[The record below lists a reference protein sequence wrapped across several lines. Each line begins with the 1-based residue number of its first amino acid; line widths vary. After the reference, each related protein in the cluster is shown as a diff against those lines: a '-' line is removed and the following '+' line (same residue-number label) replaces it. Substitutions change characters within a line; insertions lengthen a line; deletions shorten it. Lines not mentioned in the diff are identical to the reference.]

1 MSKHVLYV
9 ILVIIIYFFMC
20 IGIVLYTALL
30 CWWGYCSFVFI
41 IGIDFMIL
49 LYAIMCIL
57 SNGGSM
63 VGSVVCLAVC
73 HEFKFWYFTGRR
85 VYDIAFPHFMR
96 TVVMFFL
103 RQINITPQKILKPIL
118 LQFPNLSLVLNF
130 FLKHL
135 PDKIIII
142 ILPQLSII
150 LDKQRQSPY
159 FGQLIRIYIIKIR
172 IFYTDKFSF

>member
-1 MSKHVLYV
+1 
-9 ILVIIIYFFMC
+9 
-20 IGIVLYTALL
+20 
-30 CWWGYCSFVFI
+30 
-41 IGIDFMIL
+41 MIL

-118 LQFPNLSLVLNF
+118 LQLANLSLVLNF